1 MEKSSVVGMDLVVGG
16 NDIILSND
24 IEYIKNQS
32 ILCLSLQ
39 GQEALLG
46 VITLEQSKI
55 ASE

>member
-1 MEKSSVVGMDLVVGG
+1 MEKSFVVGMDMVVGG
-16 NDIILSND
+16 NAIILSND

-46 VITLEQSKI
+46 VITSEQSKI